1 MTTHQDD
8 QGIIAQLERL
18 NLKTDSNTTSITQ
31 LAEIVKFQVI
41 QAERDRQ
48 TLLST
53 VNSLSSRVDQVTINA
68 ERDRQ
73 HFQNSINEINQ
84 RQQAQLEA
92 IAIGFREI
100 SSRVNASIQQAE
112 IDRNTFINHINEMA
126 EGLESTQEQAV
137 QDRQQAAID
146 RQQFQEEIKRIWEYL
161 YLSQGKNGHSQQ

>member
-48 TLLST
+48 TFQSNFT
-53 VNSLSSRVDQVTINA
+53 VINQQA

-73 HFQNSINEINQ
+73 TLLDTVNTVAEVLARIESERYSVSILIS
-84 RQQAQLEA
+84 LM
-92 IAIGFREI
+92 FR
-100 SSRVNASIQQAE
+100 
-112 IDRNTFINHINEMA
+112 
-126 EGLESTQEQAV
+126 
-137 QDRQQAAID
+137 
-146 RQQFQEEIKRIWEYL
+146 
-161 YLSQGKNGHSQQ
+161 

>member
-48 TLLST
+48 TLLNT
-53 VNSLSSRVDQVTINA
+53 VNSLSNRVDQVTINA
-68 ERDRQ
+68 ERDRL
-73 HFQNSINEINQ
+73 HFQNSINDINQ
-84 RQQAQLEA
+84 RQQVQLEA
-92 IAIGFREI
+92 ITIGFREI
-100 SSRVNASIQQAE
+100 SSRVNDSIKQAE
-112 IDRNTFINHINEMA
+112 IDRNTFINQMSDIA
-126 EGLESTQEQAV
+126 EGLEEVQEQAA

-146 RQQFQEEIKRIWEYL
+146 RQQFQEEIRRIWEYL
-161 YLSQGKNGHSQQ
+161 YLSQGRNGSTPQ